1 MNNRQKTVLTRPNPR
16 SGLGERISQIVG
28 LRDDGLLL
36 WEIAERVGVT
46 KERIRQILA
55 KARAMGAGPKPPSQ
69 VVTRQA
75 SILLGM
81 SPEIRPGSFQRLM
94 AKFGVTPVASKRG
107 RLYWNVGRLLQIES
121 PKCVVCQSP
130 VPVTRYVRSVTCSR
144 QCSNQRRSQYSSRRS
159 GRLSAAGFDQRGLR
173 SKGRPGK

>member
-1 MNNRQKTVLTRPNPR
+1 MNNRRKSVLAKPDPR
-16 SGLGERISQIVG
+16 SRLGERISQIVG

-36 WEIAERVGVT
+36 WEIAERIGVT

-94 AKFGVTPVASKRG
+94 AKFGVVPVASKRG
-107 RLYWNVGRLLQIES
+107 RLYWNVGRLLKIEP

-130 VPVTRYVRSVTCSR
+130 VPVARYIRSATCSR
-144 QCSNQRRSQYSSRRS
+144 QCSNQRRSQYTSRR
-159 GRLSAAGFDQRGLR
+159 RDQLSAAGSAQRGSR
-173 SKGRPGK
+173 TKVRPGE